1 MDIRKIEYFLKVAET
16 KNFNA
21 AAKELHISHQAL
33 SKQIQSLEAEID
45 AKLLE
50 RSTTR
55 VIVTEIGKKVE
66 ELYRPVLR
74 EWEQAENQLR
84 AFINVRNNTLRI
96 GYFNGNS
103 YSRVME
109 PILEHLTNQN
119 PQLKYSLLA
128 TDLDMLRELMN
139 TDAIDLAITNGIHK
153 KEWTD
158 VETIVLRTDPLSI
171 IVSEQHPWYGREK
184 VSKEEL
190 KEADFLVYAN
200 GRPLE
205 GKDAFFGELPV
216 RSRETT
222 YNLDTYMGTLKRGKH
237 FGIIG
242 PTYSRR
248 EGNYCLIELPEAYK
262 KTHSIMAM
270 YKTLHPQRKLLRSLE
285 KVTLL

>member
-171 IVSEQHPWYGREK
+171 IVSEQHPWYERKK
-184 VSKEEL
+184 VSAEEL

-248 EGNYCLIELPEAYK
+248 EGNYCLIELPEPYK